1 MIKWIAAAAL
11 ALATAA
17 SADVATGPTIT
28 LTRLDCGTIGIKDFN
43 AFFSDTLEYP
53 PGPRRIVGSCYLI
66 KRFDKYLLWDTG
78 YPASFKGK
86 PVDRGE
92 TVASL
97 RVTIPEQLAQL
108 GLKPADIDV
117 VGISHMHRD
126 HTGQAADFPNARLV
140 VGKGDF
146 ERTAGTDDPFTPW
159 RGDKA
164 NVTLATGDVDIFG
177 DGSVIALH
185 LPGHTPNHLALL
197 VKLAS
202 GPVLL
207 SGDLYHA
214 REARTMKGV
223 PPFNTDRADTLA
235 SMDRFE
241 RLAKA
246 VKARVVIQ
254 HEPKDVA
261 LLPPFPQAAN

>member
-1 MIKWIAAAAL
+1 MKAWIALAAL
-11 ALATAA
+11 MLAAPAA
-17 SADVATGPTIT
+17 ADVATGPTIT
-28 LTRLDCGTIGIKDFN
+28 LARLDCGTIAVKDFN
-43 AFFSDTLEYP
+43 AFFSDTLEYA
-53 PGPRRIVGSCYLI
+53 PGPRRIVASCYLI

-78 YPASFKGK
+78 YPASFKGRS
-86 PVDRGE
+86 VDRGE

-97 RVTIPEQLAQL
+97 RVTIPEQLAEL
-108 GLKPADIDV
+108 GLKPSDISV

-140 VGKGDF
+140 VGKADF
-146 ERTAGTDDPFTPW
+146 ELTAGPDDPFKPW

-164 NVTLATGDVDIFG
+164 SLTLATGDVDIFG

-185 LPGHTPNHLALL
+185 MPGHTPNHLSLL

-207 SGDLYHA
+207 TGDLYHA
-214 REARTMKGV
+214 REARILKGV
-223 PPFNTDRADTLA
+223 PPFNTSRADTLA

-241 RLAKA
+241 RLAKQL
-246 VKARVVIQ
+246 KAKVIIQ

-261 LLPPFPQAAN
+261 LLPAFPKAAQ